1 MIAMIDDDMGDESG
15 SDGDEEEGEEEH
27 EATSRAPRKPA
38 PATDFAAVAR
48 RLAAAKG
55 ALLEGYHR
63 TRAQYVWRQHP
74 HGIARP
80 DTTTSPTA
88 TDNGLDMPDTEAA
101 AAAEVAAETSHLRW
115 RNLQARVVRG
125 SSSSV
130 HGLYFSSQLFCCVS
144 CAAAVRLSPQVLE
157 GITNYRIISV

>member
-74 HGIARP
+74 PHHDHGTARP
-80 DTTTSPTA
+80 DTDTTTSPTA
-88 TDNGLDMPDTEAA
+88 GPDVDSNSNGLDMPDTEAA

-130 HGLYFSSQLFCCVS
+130 HELYFS
-144 CAAAVRLSPQVLE
+144 
-157 GITNYRIISV
+157 

>member
-15 SDGDEEEGEEEH
+15 SDGDEEEGDEEH

-74 HGIARP
+74 HGIVRP
-80 DTTTSPTA
+80 DTTTSPTSGP
-88 TDNGLDMPDTEAA
+88 DVDSNNNGLEMHDTEAA
-101 AAAEVAAETSHLRW
+101 AVAEVAAETSHLRW

-130 HGLYFSSQLFCCVS
+130 HELYFS
-144 CAAAVRLSPQVLE
+144 
-157 GITNYRIISV
+157 